1 MEQHI
6 IALIALAAMEIVLGI
21 DNIVFIAILTDRL
34 PAEQRTKARRVGL
47 GVALVMRILL
57 LLSIT
62 AVMQLTTPLIDWVD
76 LGAPQAWFEPSAE
89 VEVPEDG
96 AARSFEPSHIESD
109 EELAARRTLDGRDL
123 ILLFGG
129 LFLIVKTVREIHHQF
144 NPEGEYELKRA
155 AVTFG
160 GVLFQIAV
168 MDLIFSLDSVITAVG
183 MVDEILVMIAAVIAA
198 VGVMV
203 VFADRISNFVSRHP
217 TLKMLALSFL
227 MLIGVMLVA
236 EGIGT
241 HIQKGYIYFAMAFSL
256 LVEFL
261 NMAVRT
267 KHVDQT
273 PSVEPV
279 V

>member
-6 IALIALAAMEIVLGI
+6 IALIALTAMEIVLGI
-21 DNIVFIAILTDRL
+21 DNIVFIAILTERL
-34 PAEQRTKARRVGL
+34 PSEQRTKARRVGL
-47 GVALVMRILL
+47 GVALVMRIVLL
-57 LLSIT
+57 VSIS
-62 AVMQLTTPLIDWVD
+62 AVMHLTTPLVDWVD
-76 LGAPQAWFEPSAE
+76 LGAPESWFEPAATAPVEDAAE
-89 VEVPEDG
+89 SFRPARVET
-96 AARSFEPSHIESD
+96 AK
-109 EELAARRTLDGRDL
+109 ELAARRTLDGRDL

-129 LFLIVKTVREIHHQF
+129 LFLIVKTVREIHEQF
-144 NPEGEYELKRA
+144 NGQPHEEVGKSA
-155 AVTFG
+155 ATFG
-160 GVLFQIAV
+160 GVLIQIAL

-183 MVDEILVMIAAVIAA
+183 MVDEILVMIAAVVVA

-241 HIQKGYIYFAMAFSL
+241 HIEKGYIYFAMAFSL

-267 KHVDQT
+267 KDANQT
-273 PSVEPV
+273 PSPEAA
-279 V
+279 

>member
-6 IALIALAAMEIVLGI
+6 IALIALTAMEIVLGI

-34 PAEQRTKARRVGL
+34 PSEQRTKARRVGL
-47 GVALVMRILL
+47 AVALVMRILL

-76 LGAPQAWFEPSAE
+76 LGVPQSWFEASATAPADTATQSFQPAH
-89 VEVPEDG
+89 VESP
-96 AARSFEPSHIESD
+96 

-129 LFLIVKTVREIHHQF
+129 LFLIVKTVREIHEQF
-144 NPEGEYELKRA
+144 NAEHDEEARKG

-160 GVLFQIAV
+160 AVLFQIAL

-183 MVDEILVMIAAVIAA
+183 MVDEILVMITAVIVA

-203 VFADRISNFVSRHP
+203 VFADRISNFVSQHP

-241 HIQKGYIYFAMAFSL
+241 HIEKGYIYFAMAFSL

-267 KHVDQT
+267 KEARHT
-273 PSVEPV
+273 PSPEAA
-279 V
+279 

>member
-6 IALIALAAMEIVLGI
+6 IALVALTAMEIILGI

-34 PAEQRTKARRVGL
+34 PSEQRTKARRVGR

-76 LGAPQAWFEPSAE
+76 LGAPQSWFEPAAAVPAE
-89 VEVPEDG
+89 D
-96 AARSFEPSHIESD
+96 ATRSFEPTRIETA
-109 EELAARRTLDGRDL
+109 EELSARRTLDGRDL

-129 LFLIVKTVREIHHQF
+129 LFLIVKTVREIHEQF
-144 NPEGEYELKRA
+144 NEEHGEEVKKGT
-155 AVTFG
+155 VTFG
-160 GVLFQIAV
+160 KVLFQIAL

-183 MVDEILVMIAAVIAA
+183 MVDEILVMIAAVIVA
-198 VGVMV
+198 VRVMV
-203 VFADRISNFVSRHP
+203 VFADRISNFVSQHP

-241 HIQKGYIYFAMAFSL
+241 HIEKGYIYFAMAFSL

-267 KHVDQT
+267 KEASRT
-273 PSVEPV
+273 PAPEAA
-279 V
+279 

>member
-6 IALIALAAMEIVLGI
+6 IALIALTAMEIVLGI

-34 PAEQRTKARRVGL
+34 PTEQRAKARRLGL
-47 GVALVMRILL
+47 IVALVMRILL

-62 AVMQLTTPLIDWVD
+62 AVMQLTTPLIDWTD
-76 LGAPQAWFEPSAE
+76 LGVPQSWFEAAVDPTE
-89 VEVPEDG
+89 G
-96 AARSFEPSHIESD
+96 AAPSFEPARIESPA
-109 EELAARRTLDGRDL
+109 ELAARRTLDGRDL
-123 ILLFGG
+123 ILLIGG

-144 NPEGEYELKRA
+144 NPDDEHDVKRRA
-155 AVTFG
+155 ATFG
-160 GVLFQIAV
+160 GVLFQIAL

-183 MVDEILVMIAAVIAA
+183 MVDEILVMIAAVIVA

-203 VFADRISNFVSRHP
+203 VFADRISNFVSQHP

-241 HIQKGYIYFAMAFSL
+241 HIEKGYIYFAMAFSL

-267 KHVDQT
+267 READQT
-273 PSVEPV
+273 PSIEPA
-279 V
+279 

>member
-6 IALIALAAMEIVLGI
+6 IALVALAAMEIVLGI
-21 DNIVFIAILTDRL
+21 DNIVFIAILTERL
-34 PAEQRTKARRVGL
+34 PPEQRTKARRLGL
-47 GVALVMRILL
+47 GVALVMRIAL
-57 LLSIT
+57 LLSIS
-62 AVMQLTTPLIDWVD
+62 AMMHLTTPLLDWVD
-76 LGAPQAWFEPSAE
+76 LGAPQSWFEPAAAVSGEDAAHAFAPVH
-89 VEVPEDG
+89 VET
-96 AARSFEPSHIESD
+96 A

-123 ILLFGG
+123 ILLVGG
-129 LFLIVKTVREIHHQF
+129 LFLIFKTVREIHEQF
-144 NPEGEYELKRA
+144 SGEPYEEIRKG

-160 GVLFQIAV
+160 SVLFQIAL

-183 MVDEILVMIAAVIAA
+183 MVDEILVMIAAVVVA

-267 KHVDQT
+267 KESNRT
-273 PSVEPV
+273 SSVEAA
-279 V
+279 